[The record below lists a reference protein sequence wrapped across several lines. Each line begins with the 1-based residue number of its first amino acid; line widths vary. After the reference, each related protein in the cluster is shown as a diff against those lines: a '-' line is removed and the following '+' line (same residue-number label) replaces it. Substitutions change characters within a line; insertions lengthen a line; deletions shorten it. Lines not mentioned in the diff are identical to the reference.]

1 MKVLT
6 VLLAVWVRLSCAACG
21 GGRVMC
27 LGGSR
32 AGKAGQADER
42 EGSAKLAA
50 LPYQQVERQIV

>member
-42 EGSAKLAA
+42 ERESQNSQLC
-50 LPYQQVERQIV
+50 RISR